1 MTDLFMLY
9 DVIII
14 GSGPAGYSAGIYASR
29 ANLKTLI
36 MEGEMPGGQ
45 LMTTT
50 TIENYPGFNE
60 ITGDEL
66 MSNMKKQS
74 EINGCIT
81 VAKNAIKINYEKT
94 NFVVVDSSNNNYK
107 SKAIIL
113 AMGASAKKLTF
124 TDSDKYWNKG
134 ISACAVCDGALP
146 FFRNKEIVVIGGG
159 DTAMEEALYLSKFA
173 SRVTILVRSNKL
185 KASNVM
191 ITKIKKNDK
200 IEIKYNLEVI
210 SAKGNDK
217 NFLNKILVKNNL
229 DNSIHEIECGGLFFG
244 IGHEPNTTLV
254 NNIVEL
260 KANGYIKKID
270 NTTSTSVKGI
280 FAAGDITDDNYR
292 QAITAAGSGCMA
304 ALDCI
309 KYLEY

>member
-14 GSGPAGYSAGIYASR
+14 GSGPAGYSAGIYMSR

-36 MEGEMPGGQ
+36 IEGEFPGGQ

-50 TIENYPGFNE
+50 SIENYPGFNE

-81 VAKNAIKINYEKT
+81 IANNAIKINCEKT
-94 NFVVVDSSNNNYK
+94 NFVVVDSLNNNYK

-124 TDSDKYWNKG
+124 TNSDKYWNRG

-146 FFRNKEIVVIGGG
+146 FFRNKKIVVIGGG

-173 SRVTILVRSNKL
+173 SQVTILVRSNKL
-185 KASNVM
+185 KASNAM
-191 ITKIKKNDK
+191 ITKINKNSK

-217 NFLNKILVKNNL
+217 NFLNNILVKNNV
-229 DNSIHEIECGGLFFG
+229 DNTVHEIECGGLFFG

-254 NNIVEL
+254 NDIVEL
-260 KANGYIKKID
+260 KENGYIKKID
-270 NTTSTSVKGI
+270 NTTSTSIKGI